1 MCLLAA
7 LRRKPGDA
15 LDAKEGCQRPD
26 AAALSTSAAAALA
39 AALAAAA
46 ALPAALAAAPA
57 AAAAALAAAPAAS
70 GGAKGVVQPLRVEG
84 PPRSVDE
91 GGDAELDR
99 LGRVLYSPV
108 TCTTQ
113 SEQGLRVQRNAPPST
128 CPLVEALVGM
138 LTDH

>member
-1 MCLLAA
+1 MCLLAV

-39 AALAAAA
+39 AA
-46 ALPAALAAAPA
+46 
-57 AAAAALAAAPAAS
+57 PAAS

-84 PPRSVDE
+84 PPRRVDE

-108 TCTTQ
+108 ACTTQ
-113 SEQGLRVQRNAPPST
+113 SA
-128 CPLVEALVGM
+128 
-138 LTDH
+138 